1 MQELTTKQEAALAF
15 CREWVRKNK
24 RFPTIKE
31 ICTGIGASS
40 TNTAAVYL
48 KVLVKKG
55 ALIKDGRYHKLANQV
70 DWRGE
75 LLNLAMCPTT
85 NPGELMQKRQREAL
99 NLLEENPE

>member
-31 ICTGIGASS
+31 ICAGIGASS
-40 TNTAAVYL
+40 TNTAAMYL

-55 ALIKDGRYHKLANQV
+55 ALIKDGRHHKLANQV
-70 DWRGE
+70 DWRSVLKGVLE
-75 LLNLAMCPTT
+75 
-85 NPGELMQKRQREAL
+85 GGIEIDKAL

>member
-15 CREWVRKNK
+15 CREWARKNK

-31 ICTGIGASS
+31 ICAGIGASS
-40 TNTAAVYL
+40 TNTAAAYL

-55 ALIKDGRYHKLANQV
+55 ALIKDGRHHKLANQV
-70 DWRGE
+70 DWRSVLKGVLE
-75 LLNLAMCPTT
+75 
-85 NPGELMQKRQREAL
+85 GDIEIDKAL

>member
-1 MQELTTKQEAALAF
+1 MQELTEKQEAALAF

-31 ICTGIGASS
+31 ICAGIGASS

-55 ALIKDGRYHKLANQV
+55 ALIKDGRYHKLASQV
-70 DWRGE
+70 DWRSVLKGVLE
-75 LLNLAMCPTT
+75 
-85 NPGELMQKRQREAL
+85 GDIEIDKAL

>member
-1 MQELTTKQEAALAF
+1 MQGLTTKQEAALAF

-31 ICTGIGASS
+31 ICAGIGASS

-55 ALIKDGRYHKLANQV
+55 ALIKDGRHHKLANQV
-70 DWRGE
+70 DWRSVLKGVLE
-75 LLNLAMCPTT
+75 
-85 NPGELMQKRQREAL
+85 GDIDIDKAL

>member
-1 MQELTTKQEAALAF
+1 MQELTAKQEAALAF

-24 RFPTIKE
+24 RFPTVKE
-31 ICTGIGASS
+31 ICAGIGASS
-40 TNTAAVYL
+40 TNTATVYL

-70 DWRGE
+70 DWRSVLKSVLEGDIE
-75 LLNLAMCPTT
+75 ID
-85 NPGELMQKRQREAL
+85 KAL

>member
-1 MQELTTKQEAALAF
+1 MQELTAKQGAALAF

-31 ICTGIGASS
+31 ICAGIGASS

-55 ALIKDGRYHKLANQV
+55 ALIKDGRHHKLANQV
-70 DWRGE
+70 DWRSVLKDVLDGKKE
-75 LLNLAMCPTT
+75 VS
-85 NPGELMQKRQREAL
+85 EAL
-99 NLLEENPE
+99 NLLEENQE

>member
-1 MQELTTKQEAALAF
+1 MQELTAKQEAALAF

-31 ICTGIGASS
+31 ICAGIGASS

-55 ALIKDGRYHKLANQV
+55 ALIKDGRHHKLANQV
-70 DWRGE
+70 DWRSVLKGTLE
-75 LLNLAMCPTT
+75 
-85 NPGELMQKRQREAL
+85 GDIEIDKAL

>member
-1 MQELTTKQEAALAF
+1 MQGLTTKQEAALAF

-31 ICTGIGASS
+31 ICAGIGASS

-55 ALIKDGRYHKLANQV
+55 ALIKDGRHHKLANQV
-70 DWRGE
+70 DWRSVLKG
-75 LLNLAMCPTT
+75 LLE
-85 NPGELMQKRQREAL
+85 GGIEIDIEIDKAL
-99 NLLEENPE
+99 KLLEENPE